1 MFSRPKK
8 AFLIVVPMTVSV
20 ESMCI
25 ISVIIVVRIMS
36 TVIIIYFPKQRA
48 VKRDWGYRTD
58 DGRSDGCLEE
68 GDCQQTSETHHEHT
82 LATFDFTGES
92 LRNGAPSVTSV

>member
-1 MFSRPKK
+1 
-8 AFLIVVPMTVSV
+8 MTVSV

-25 ISVIIVVRIMS
+25 ISVIIVVWIMGYVDFARLHVMP
-36 TVIIIYFPKQRA
+36 TVIIIYFLKQRRI
-48 VKRDWGYRTD
+48 KRNWGCRTN
-58 DGRSDGCLEE
+58 DGCSDSCLEE
-68 GDCQQTSETHHEHT
+68 GDPQQTSETHHEHT